1 MSGRHRSTRESID
14 ARIDRLGQTRSIG
27 RVDSSRRGFARL
39 QTQKKV
45 GARTIARGLAR
56 VRECGARGCRR
67 EREKMSWTQ
76 LRARIRARCL
86 NEAGFGA
93 PRRQTAAQVHP
104 PPLTSVDQ
112 TNRPIDCA
120 LSSRSVGPS
129 QSVELRSIGLLS
141 IDRSVGPHQAG
152 SPPPWR
158 VGRASQPSPQLC
170 VVLIAVA
177 AAIAPPNLR
186 LGRSALT
193 VAEAKKSTRSID
205 RSVDRSVGGEGARST
220 DRSIDRLSPV
230 TASST
235 SWFLHARR
243 RQHSHSRLNSRRH
256 LPSRR

>member
-1 MSGRHRSTRESID
+1 MQARAREDVVDPAARSNSGAVSERGGFWRASSTNGGPSSPIPPSRRSTRP
-14 ARIDRLGQTRSIG
+14 IDRSTAHSRVDRSI
-27 RVDSSRRGFARL
+27 
-39 QTQKKV
+39 
-45 GARTIARGLAR
+45 
-56 VRECGARGCRR
+56 
-67 EREKMSWTQ
+67 
-76 LRARIRARCL
+76 
-86 NEAGFGA
+86 
-93 PRRQTAAQVHP
+93 H
-104 PPLTSVDQ
+104 
-112 TNRPIDCA
+112 
-120 LSSRSVGPS
+120 RSVGPS

-205 RSVDRSVGGEGARST
+205 RSVDR
-220 DRSIDRLSPV
+220 LSPV

-243 RQHSHSRLNSRRH
+243 RQHSHSHLNSRRH